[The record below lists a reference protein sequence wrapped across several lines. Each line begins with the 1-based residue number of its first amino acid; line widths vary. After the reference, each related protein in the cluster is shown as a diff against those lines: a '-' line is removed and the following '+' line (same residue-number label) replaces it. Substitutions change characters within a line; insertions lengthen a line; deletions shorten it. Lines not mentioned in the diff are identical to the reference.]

1 MAETKIKDEQLV
13 IGTAINGMIEA
24 PSAKDYTLCLYAPF
38 PGTLQGLAAKST
50 NAAASGTLVVKVDG
64 TPVTFAGGAF
74 VISDDSEVRDTIS
87 AGGAFALGGT
97 ITLTVSAP
105 TDLDDLSFSL
115 EYER

>member
-1 MAETKIKDEQLV
+1 MPETKIKDDQLV
-13 IGTAINGMIEA
+13 IVTAINGMIES

-38 PGTLQGLAAKST
+38 PGTLKTLAAKSS
-50 NAAASGTLVVKVDG
+50 NASASGTLVVKVDG

-74 VISDDSEVRDTIS
+74 VISDDTEVRDTIS
-87 AGGAFALGGT
+87 AGGAFALGET

-105 TDLDDLSFSL
+105 SNLDDLSFSL